1 MLHRKRTRTQ
11 QKMEFSV
18 QIVSSS
24 SWASSSASVTYRLW
38 KTPLEMIHISATLYV
53 TQSSEN
59 SLLIQLNIVNRS
71 PGTELT

>member
-1 MLHRKRTRTQ
+1 MLHRKRTRTQQ

-38 KTPLEMIHISATLYV
+38 KTPLENDSYFRNIIRNAIIGKF
-53 TQSSEN
+53 SSD
-59 SLLIQLNIVNRS
+59 S
-71 PGTELT
+71 T